1 MSQAGGSL
9 AGQILVFAS
18 VSLSLQVKQA
28 GRSPAYQDKCVV
40 EDFILT
46 KPSVVVSSV
55 CKSLLEMEKSRDMVL
70 GIEDES
76 GQPVSPL
83 SILSL
88 LERVSTIIDGV
99 QASQQRME
107 ERQHQLEASV
117 ATVQSELLK
126 LVQNHGATAT
136 TVDKLLQKARRVSAH
151 VKEVRSRVEKQNVRV
166 KKVETAQDELLTRNK
181 FRVVIYQGEAE
192 VPSVAVTKTPKDA
205 GLANVEVEP
214 DEYEIPA
221 DLSSDEEYMVVE
233 EAESSRA
240 ARLRQTGL
248 KGIDN
253 IRAAFSKDNM
263 NKTRDRTRE
272 NLSKTKESLSKTSQT
287 LGTKINTL
295 GEKIIPLEQRE
306 KMRQSGERLKENI
319 AKKAPSK
326 ESFRIKL
333 KKERAVA
340 EGQEGA
346 EAEPAVTP
354 PKGRKT
360 SPEVTYTEVVT
371 EIKREGPV
379 SEERA
384 TRISEEG
391 KSGLAIET
399 PEK

>member
-1 MSQAGGSL
+1 M
-9 AGQILVFAS
+9 
-18 VSLSLQVKQA
+18 
-28 GRSPAYQDKCVV
+28 
-40 EDFILT
+40 
-46 KPSVVVSSV
+46 
-55 CKSLLEMEKSRDMVL
+55 
-70 GIEDES
+70 
-76 GQPVSPL
+76 
-83 SILSL
+83 
-88 LERVSTIIDGV
+88 
-99 QASQQRME
+99 
-107 ERQHQLEASV
+107 
-117 ATVQSELLK
+117 
-126 LVQNHGATAT
+126 
-136 TVDKLLQKARRVSAH
+136 
-151 VKEVRSRVEKQNVRV
+151 
-166 KKVETAQDELLTRNK
+166 
-181 FRVVIYQGEAE
+181 
-192 VPSVAVTKTPKDA
+192 TKTPKDA
-205 GLANVEVEP
+205 GLGNFEVAS

-253 IRAAFSKDNM
+253 IRAAFSKKNM

-272 NLSKTKESLSKTSQT
+272 NFSKTKESLGKTGHT

-295 GEKIIPLEQRE
+295 GEKIIPIEQRE

-346 EAEPAVTP
+346 EAEPGLTT

-360 SPEVTYTEVVT
+360 SLEVTYTEVVT

-379 SEERA
+379 SEEQA
-384 TRISEEG
+384 TCIPEER

>member
-1 MSQAGGSL
+1 ML
-9 AGQILVFAS
+9 HKTFA
-18 VSLSLQVKQA
+18 L
-28 GRSPAYQDKCVV
+28 DKN
-40 EDFILT
+40 FT
-46 KPSVVVSSV
+46 KNNSFV
-55 CKSLLEMEKSRDMVL
+55 CLFL
-70 GIEDES
+70 
-76 GQPVSPL
+76 
-83 SILSL
+83 
-88 LERVSTIIDGV
+88 
-99 QASQQRME
+99 
-107 ERQHQLEASV
+107 
-117 ATVQSELLK
+117 
-126 LVQNHGATAT
+126 
-136 TVDKLLQKARRVSAH
+136 
-151 VKEVRSRVEKQNVRV
+151 
-166 KKVETAQDELLTRNK
+166 
-181 FRVVIYQGEAE
+181 QGEAE

-205 GLANVEVEP
+205 GLTNVQVEP

-253 IRAAFSKDNM
+253 IRAAFSKENM

-272 NLSKTKESLSKTSQT
+272 NLSKTKESLSKTGHS

-319 AKKAPSK
+319 AKKSTSK
-326 ESFRIKL
+326 EPFHIKL

-346 EAEPAVTP
+346 EADPATIP
-354 PKGRKT
+354 GKGRKT
-360 SPEVTYTEVVT
+360 TPEITYTDVVT

-379 SEERA
+379 SEEA
-384 TRISEEG
+384 ITRIPDERKIG
-391 KSGLAIET
+391 MAIET

>member
-1 MSQAGGSL
+1 M
-9 AGQILVFAS
+9 
-18 VSLSLQVKQA
+18 
-28 GRSPAYQDKCVV
+28 DKG
-40 EDFILT
+40 
-46 KPSVVVSSV
+46 
-55 CKSLLEMEKSRDMVL
+55 RDMVL

-76 GQPVSPL
+76 GQPVSAL

-107 ERQHQLEASV
+107 ERQHQLETSV
-117 ATVQSELLK
+117 STVQSELLK
-126 LVQNHGATAT
+126 LVQNHGSTAT
-136 TVDKLLQKARRVSAH
+136 TVDKLMQKARRVSAH

-166 KKVETAQDELLTRNK
+166 KKVESTQDELLTRNK

-192 VPSVAVTKTPKDA
+192 VPSVAVTKTPKDV

-214 DEYEIPA
+214 DNYEVPA

-240 ARLRQTGL
+240 ARLKQTGL

-253 IRAAFSKDNM
+253 IKAAFSKENM
-263 NKTRDRTRE
+263 NKTRERTRE
-272 NLSKTKESLSKTSQT
+272 NLSKTKESLSKTGQT

-295 GEKIIPLEQRE
+295 GEKIIPHEQRE
-306 KMRQSGERLKENI
+306 KMRLSSERLKENI
-319 AKKAPSK
+319 AKKAPT
-326 ESFRIKL
+326 IL

-354 PKGRKT
+354 PKGKKT
-360 SPEVTYTEVVT
+360 SPEVTYTEVT

-379 SEERA
+379 SKEKV
-384 TRISEEG
+384 THIPEEG
-391 KSGLAIET
+391 KSGLAIDT

>member
-1 MSQAGGSL
+1 
-9 AGQILVFAS
+9 
-18 VSLSLQVKQA
+18 
-28 GRSPAYQDKCVV
+28 
-40 EDFILT
+40 
-46 KPSVVVSSV
+46 
-55 CKSLLEMEKSRDMVL
+55 MEKSRDIVL
-70 GIEDES
+70 GIEDEF
-76 GQPVSPL
+76 GQPVSAL

-107 ERQHQLEASV
+107 ERQHQLETSV

-166 KKVETAQDELLTRNK
+166 KKVETTQDELLTRNK
-181 FRVVIYQGEAE
+181 FRVVIFQGEAE

-214 DEYEIPA
+214 DDYEIPA

-240 ARLRQTGL
+240 ARLKQSGL

-253 IRAAFSKDNM
+253 IRAAFSKENM
-263 NKTRDRTRE
+263 SKTRFRTRE
-272 NLSKTKESLSKTSQT
+272 NLNKTKESLSKTGQT

-306 KMRQSGERLKENI
+306 KMRQSGGRLKENI
-319 AKKAPSK
+319 AKKAPT
-326 ESFRIKL
+326 IKL

-354 PKGRKT
+354 PKGKKIT
-360 SPEVTYTEVVT
+360 SEVTYSEVVT

-379 SEERA
+379 SEEQA
-384 TRISEEG
+384 TRIPEEV
-391 KSGLAIET
+391 KCGLAIET